1 MFDKTMMRGVTAAL
15 AAVFLASAAR
25 AEVIYSPYETTPG
38 NTYQIAF
45 VTSGYTTAE
54 SADIN
59 DYNAFVT
66 AQAALGTSLPA
77 ATWSALAS
85 TPTVDALANAP
96 TYSDVPIYNTLGQLI
111 ASGSAE
117 LWSGVLENPIDGDQ
131 YGLPPTSY
139 VWTGTNSNG
148 TAAAGLG
155 TVYATVG
162 LTNTGFAFDFAGD
175 PTDNVLSMYALSS
188 PITVPTPVPE
198 PAVLTLLGAG
208 MLAWGAVCM
217 RRRTARLEGGKVHH
231 HERAAKSVSASLTWK
246 KCVRFSPS
254 LSRRSAGAAA
264 WPVPLSDHRPP
275 TTERP

>member
-1 MFDKTMMRGVTAAL
+1 M
-15 AAVFLASAAR
+15 
-25 AEVIYSPYETTPG
+25 
-38 NTYQIAF
+38 
-45 VTSGYTTAE
+45 
-54 SADIN
+54 
-59 DYNAFVT
+59 
-66 AQAALGTSLPA
+66 
-77 ATWSALAS
+77 
-85 TPTVDALANAP
+85 DALANAP

-231 HERAAKSVSASLTWK
+231 HERGQQNP
-246 KCVRFSPS
+246 F
-254 LSRRSAGAAA
+254 
-264 WPVPLSDHRPP
+264 PLR
-275 TTERP
+275 